1 MFLQDSFFR
10 FVGSR
15 DRFSYTAGNPPHAA
29 LTTDQAQATD
39 RHLNPLRRLASQ
51 TAIYGLSSIFGRF
64 LNYLLVPL
72 FTYYFSPAEYGVVS
86 EFYAYAGFL
95 AVLLVFGLETG
106 YFRFRGTLPESG
118 KDTVYAT
125 AQRVLFG
132 ANLGFFAGV
141 ALFSQPIADTLNH
154 GDHPDYIIWI
164 TAILVL
170 DSTAA
175 VCFARLRA
183 EEKAWRFAAI
193 KLVEIAIT
201 VAMNLFFIV
210 LCRNAYDQD
219 PASML
224 GRLWDPSIGVGYVF
238 IANLI
243 GSGVKWLLLL
253 PQLRDL
259 GTGFD
264 RDLFARMMRYSLPMM
279 VIGFAGV
286 TNEMLDRA
294 LMKYLLPYDADMNL
308 AQLGIYS
315 ACYKLSIL
323 MSLFIQAFRY
333 AGEPFFFAHAGEQ
346 GSKALYARV
355 MTAFVIFCMLI
366 FLLVTL
372 YIDIFKYF
380 IGEPF
385 RAGLTVVPVL
395 LLANL
400 FLGIYINLSVWY
412 KLTDRTLTGAWV
424 AVGGA
429 VVTVALNLW
438 WVPIF
443 GFMGAAWAT
452 LACYAGMAAVSYLLG
467 RRLYPVPYELARIF
481 GYIALGLILYLSHGM
496 ITEGETLPWP
506 ISATLCLVV
515 YLFVAYVADGRRLLQ
530 PLRE

>member
-1 MFLQDSFFR
+1 M
-10 FVGSR
+10 
-15 DRFSYTAGNPPHAA
+15 
-29 LTTDQAQATD
+29 
-39 RHLNPLRRLASQ
+39 NPLRRLASQ
-51 TAIYGLSSIFGRF
+51 TAIYGLSSILGRF

-86 EFYAYAGFL
+86 EFYAYAGFF

-106 YFRFRGTLPESG
+106 YFRFRGKSPDTTD
-118 KDTVYAT
+118 DTVYAT
-125 AQRVLFG
+125 AQRMLFG
-132 ANLGFFAGV
+132 ANIGFFLGIAI
-141 ALFSQPIADTLNH
+141 FSGSIADALNH
-154 GDHPDYIIWI
+154 GDHSDYVVWI
-164 TAILVL
+164 GAILAL

-183 EEKAWRFAAI
+183 EEKAWRFAGI
-193 KLVEIAIT
+193 KLTEIVIT

-210 LCRNAYDQD
+210 LCRGAYDQD

-224 GRLWDPSIGVGYVF
+224 GRLWNPEIGVGYVF
-238 IANLI
+238 IANLV
-243 GSGVKWLLLL
+243 GSGMKWLLLL
-253 PQLRDL
+253 PQLR
-259 GTGFD
+259 GAGARFD

-294 LMKYLLPYDADMNL
+294 LMKYLLPYDADTNL

-333 AGEPFFFAHAGEQ
+333 AGEPFFFAHEGKQ

-372 YIDIFKYF
+372 YIDVFKYF

-400 FLGIYINLSVWY
+400 FLGIYINLSIWY

-424 AVGGA
+424 AMGGA
-429 VVTVALNLW
+429 ALTIVLNLW
-438 WVPIF
+438 WVPIL

-452 LACYAGMAAVSYLLG
+452 LACYIGMAAVSYLLG
-467 RRLYPVPYELARIF
+467 RRHYPIPYEVPRIF
-481 GYIALGLILYLSHGM
+481 GYIGLGLFLYFSHGWL
-496 ITEGETLPWP
+496 ISAGLLSWP
-506 ISATLCLVV
+506 VSATLFLALYLLV
-515 YLFVAYVADGRRLLQ
+515 ACAADGRRLLFPSPQ
-530 PLRE
+530 ALDDK